1 MRAMNDTSER
11 ASGLRWPAW
20 LHPAPGSTAA
30 AMRAA
35 GHSPWAH
42 AWNLLWSFWVFLGP
56 LFQPVGVGFWLS
68 LALGYPLF
76 LLLFLLASVRPAAEV
91 DGYVGA
97 LGVLTALSIPWNPAG
112 WTYAVFA
119 CAMVPYQGVWFSSA
133 IKIAIIQALLV
144 LEGIFLH
151 WPWYAYLIM
160 VGVCTSTG
168 IGALVGR
175 ITWDKNARL
184 RQSHEQIRQLA
195 ATAERERIGR
205 DLHDLLG
212 HTLSLITLK
221 LELSRKLFDRD
232 PAAAR
237 RELTEAE
244 DVARHALAEVRT
256 AVTGIRAAG
265 FAAELASAALLLRAS
280 GVQFDSQQQVAN
292 LPESV
297 ECGLALVLREAATNI
312 ARHAH
317 ATRARASM
325 VRSGDDVQL
334 LIEDNGRGGV
344 HLQGNGLRGMRERVQ
359 ALGGSLRLDSPPGA
373 GTRLEIEV
381 PLAAGGVV
389 RGADVDPPRAGT
401 LASTRVQHVS

>member
-11 ASGLRWPAW
+11 ASGLRWPVW

-56 LFQPVGVGFWLS
+56 LFQPLGVGFWVSLS
-68 LALGYPLF
+68 VGYPLF
-76 LLLFLLASVRPAAEV
+76 LLLFLLASVRPATEV
-91 DGYVGA
+91 NGYVGA
-97 LGVLTALSIPWNPAG
+97 LVVLTALSVPWNPAA

-119 CAMVPYQGVWFSSA
+119 CAMVPYQGAWLSSA
-133 IKIAIIQALLV
+133 TKIAIIQALLV

-168 IGALVGR
+168 VGALAGR
-175 ITWDKNARL
+175 ISWDKNTKL
-184 RQSHEQIRQLA
+184 RMSHEQIRQLA

-237 RELTEAE
+237 QELAEAE

-280 GVQFDSQQQVAN
+280 GVQFDSQQQVSG

-297 ECGLALVLREAATNI
+297 ECALALVLREAVTNI
-312 ARHAH
+312 ARHA
-317 ATRARASM
+317 RAS
-325 VRSGDDVQL
+325 RAWASIGRIGDEVQL
-334 LIEDNGRGGV
+334 RIEDNGRGGV
-344 HLQGNGLRGMRERVQ
+344 HAQGNGLRGMRERVQ
-359 ALGGSLRLDSPPGA
+359 ALGGSLRLDSPPGG
-373 GTRLEIEV
+373 GTRLDILV
-381 PLAAGGVV
+381 PLAATVAV
-389 RGADVDPPRAGT
+389 RDVGLPEIEAP
-401 LASTRVQHVS
+401 ASNWMRHAT

>member
-1 MRAMNDTSER
+1 MNDTSER
-11 ASGLRWPAW
+11 ASGSRWIAW

-35 GHSPWAH
+35 GHSPWTH

-56 LFQPVGVGFWLS
+56 LFQPLGVGFWWS

-76 LLLFLLASVRPAAEV
+76 LLLFVLASLRPAAEV
-91 DGYVGA
+91 NGYVGA
-97 LGVLTALSIPWNPAG
+97 LGVLTALSIPWNPAA

-119 CAMVPYQGVWFSSA
+119 CAMVPYQGAWLSSA

-144 LEGIFLH
+144 LEGIFLG
-151 WPWYAYLIM
+151 WPWYTYLIM

-168 IGALVGR
+168 VGALAGR
-175 ITWDKNARL
+175 ISWDKNTRL
-184 RQSHEQIRQLA
+184 RISHEQIRQLA

-265 FAAELASAALLLRAS
+265 LAAEMASAALLLRAS
-280 GVQFDSQQQVAN
+280 GVQFDSQQQVAD
-292 LPESV
+292 LPEAI

-317 ATRARASM
+317 ATRARASIARIGGE
-325 VRSGDDVQL
+325 VRL
-334 LIEDNGRGGV
+334 FIEDNGRGGV
-344 HLQGNGLRGMRERVQ
+344 HTQGNGLRGMHERVQ
-359 ALGGSLRLDSPPGA
+359 ALGGSLRLDSPPGG
-373 GTRLEIEV
+373 GTRLEIDV
-381 PLAAGGVV
+381 PLAAPAPV
-389 RGADVDPPRAGT
+389 RDIGLPKAEAPTCV
-401 LASTRVQHVS
+401 RVRHAT